1 MKNILISTIL
11 LLLSTKVF
19 AKNNC
24 ELNIKNYEYN
34 SLVWIGDCK
43 KGYAEG
49 NGLLKGYNQKNE
61 VLFLYYGVLENGQ
74 LKFGILEINN
84 GYKVEKYDSD
94 FIALETTRNEIIT
107 AFDQAG
113 NIALAYSLELEK
125 IGNKTSA
132 EYYKKKSIELY
143 NQMD

>member
-1 MKNILISTIL
+1 MI
-11 LLLSTKVF
+11 
-19 AKNNC
+19 
-24 ELNIKNYEYN
+24 
-34 SLVWIGDCK
+34 
-43 KGYAEG
+43 
-49 NGLLKGYNQKNE
+49 
-61 VLFLYYGVLENGQ
+61 FLYYGLLENGK

-94 FIALETTRNEIIT
+94 FIALETTRDDIIT

-113 NIALAYSLELEK
+113 NIALKYSVELEK

-132 EYYKKKSIELY
+132 DYYKKKSIELY